1 MEAKHMIIYVITS
14 ALLSIL
20 LLPVYQKVLTH
31 MGAFRRNYRDK
42 WIPVSFGLY
51 IFTIETLMLVLAR
64 DHLQFLLPFFLI
76 TLIGTYDDLYGE
88 TTIKGLSGHLQ
99 AFFRGRITSGFLK
112 AVVGLILSTYLAFT
126 LSVSFYEGLV
136 RFFLI
141 LLMINMM
148 NLFDL
153 RPGRALKVFFLLFFI
168 LGILTFFFYQEPLG
182 WILFSILLIVFFQDV
197 RAKIMLGDS
206 GANLIGMHL
215 GIWYAVYFPL
225 IGQVITLLLLIILH
239 IYTERFSLS
248 RWIDQIPLLRKI
260 DLWGREGT
268 E

>member
-1 MEAKHMIIYVITS
+1 MIFYMIIS

-20 LLPVYQKVLTH
+20 CLPLYQKALLYL
-31 MGAFRRNYRDK
+31 GAFRRNFRGK

-51 IFTIETLMLVLAR
+51 IFTIETVMLVLDR
-64 DHLQFLLPFFLI
+64 DLTSNHLQFLLPFFII

-88 TTIKGLSGHLQ
+88 TAIKGLSGHAK
-99 AFFRGRITSGFLK
+99 AFFKGNITSGFLK
-112 AVVGLILSTYLAFT
+112 AVVGFILSAYLAFI
-126 LSVSFYEGLV
+126 LSVSFFEGIV

-168 LGILTFFFYQEPLG
+168 LGILTPFFDQEPLG
-182 WILFSILLIVFFQDV
+182 WILFSIVLVVFFQDV

-206 GANLIGMHL
+206 GSNMIGMHL

-225 IGQVITLLLLIILH
+225 MGQVITLFLLIILH
-239 IYTERFSLS
+239 VYTERFSLS
-248 RWIDQIPLLRKI
+248 QWIEQKPLLRKI